1 MVPELIIAYPL
12 TAPFKKLATR
22 FPYVDDT
29 LHRISDWGLGSL
41 RNELDR
47 RNGIYF
53 QFKIDFSPVRK
64 ILYFTV

>member
-22 FPYVDDT
+22 FPYIDDK
-29 LHRISDWGLGSL
+29 LHRISDWGLESL
-41 RNELDR
+41 RNELGK

-53 QFKIDFSPVRK
+53 QFKIAFSFVRR
-64 ILYFTV
+64 IF